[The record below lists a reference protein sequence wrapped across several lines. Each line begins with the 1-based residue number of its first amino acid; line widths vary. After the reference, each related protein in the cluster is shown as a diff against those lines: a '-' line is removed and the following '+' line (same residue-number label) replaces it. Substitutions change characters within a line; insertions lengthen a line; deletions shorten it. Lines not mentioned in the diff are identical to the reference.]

1 MIAARHAAEKR
12 TVSMTQIRTACLFAL
27 VALTIAVA
35 PPSPAAA
42 APEGQMNFA
51 FHVTLAPRWLDPA
64 ETESAISPFLVL
76 YALHDAMVKPMPSSH
91 TTASLAESWTASRDS
106 LTYEFVLRNGVK
118 FHNGEAVTADDVK
131 FSFDRYKGGAAKLLK
146 AKVKEVRVVDARKVR
161 FVLHEPWPDFLTFYG
176 TTATGAG
183 WVVPK
188 KYVEKVG
195 DEGFKKAPIG
205 AGPYKFVSMTPG
217 VELTLEAF
225 EGYWRKVP
233 SVKRVVIKSVPDETT
248 RAAALKRGEV
258 DVAYFLNGPIAEE
271 VRRTPG
277 LKLSA
282 VRTNTVFFLDFVDQW
297 DPKSPWHDQRVR
309 LAASLAIDRK
319 AINEAES
326 LGFSGLTGNIVPRHM
341 EFNLPIEPHPFDASR
356 AKKLLAEAGYANG
369 FDGGDLT
376 PNPPYFGMAEAVA
389 SNFAAVGIRVRLRT
403 LERAAFLTTW
413 GDKKLKGVVLGA
425 QGAGGNAATRI
436 EGLATRNGQYAY
448 GVLPEVEDLFVRQ
461 AKELDR
467 KKREEMLH
475 QAQKILHDRVVFAP
489 IWENGF
495 IRGVGARAEEP
506 ALTLI
511 PAFPYAAPY
520 EELRL
525 KK

>member
-1 MIAARHAAEKR
+1 
-12 TVSMTQIRTACLFAL
+12 MTQRRPTLSVRCLL
-27 VALTIAVA
+27 TVVALTLATALAV
-35 PPSPAAA
+35 PAAA
-42 APEGQMNFA
+42 APDGQMNFA
-51 FHVTLAPRWLDPA
+51 FHVTIAPRWLDPA

-76 YALHDAMVKPMPSSH
+76 YALHDAMVKPMPGSH
-91 TTASLAESWTASRDS
+91 TTPSLAESWTASRDG

-118 FHNGEAVTADDVK
+118 FHNGDVITAEDVK

-146 AKVKEVRVVDARKVR
+146 SKVKEVRVVDARKVR

-205 AGPYKFVSMTPG
+205 AGPYKFVSMNPG
-217 VELTLEAF
+217 IEITLEAF

-271 VRRTPG
+271 VRRTQG
-277 LKLSA
+277 LKLTA
-282 VRTNTVFFLDFVDQW
+282 ARTNTVFFLDFVDQW

-319 AINEAES
+319 AINDAES

-341 EFNLPIEPHPFDASR
+341 EFGVPIEPHPYDPQR
-356 AKKLLAEAGYANG
+356 AKKLLAEAGHANG
-369 FDGGDLT
+369 FDAGDLT
-376 PNPPYFGMAEAVA
+376 PNPPYFGMAEAIA
-389 SNFAAVGIRVRLRT
+389 NNFAAVGIRVRVRT

-436 EGLATRNGQYAY
+436 EGLATKNGQYAY

-475 QAQKILHDRVVFAP
+475 QAQRILHDRVVFAP

-495 IRGVGARAEEP
+495 IRGVGPRAEEP